1 MSSSPSEPG
10 SARGA
15 GARRAPFAI
24 AAVVLFA
31 VYLANSAY
39 YVANG
44 RMNEDEG
51 WYLYAANRVMR
62 GELPYRDFAY
72 FQAPLLPFV
81 YGPAQQLW
89 GPSIA
94 AGRATSLA
102 LSAGTVALGARLAF
116 VHGGGPASLL
126 FLALVNLTPKQ
137 IEAFT
142 TTRTEPVSALLLMLA
157 AFLLLARPRS
167 PGASAV
173 ALAAA
178 VLATGTR
185 LSSLGATLFVLVWVV
200 LRHRRAPRELLI
212 ALAPGVCA
220 AVALGAVALAASAE
234 LTWFN
239 LVEAQA
245 DRHNQLRE
253 SSEWSPL
260 RHVAFWLRNVSRLH
274 GAFGVVPLLS
284 LVCCAVVVAVAS
296 DRGRAR
302 PGWLGAAAA
311 LAGLGSVAYLPNLLP
326 RASYAIYFASVFPL
340 FAVLV
345 CWGLG
350 ILARSEQLSNRRASY
365 GALAGLLVLQ
375 LSIYA
380 GQSEPH
386 LSQERSD
393 LAELRDV
400 AAYLRSVV
408 PAGGTLATLDTYVA
422 VQSGLSVAP
431 GWEMS
436 LFSFFP
442 QLPDDRARRYR
453 VLSLEGLRRTLTGGG
468 VDAVVLSDR
477 ALGRLVER
485 RLSGYRQ
492 REMLSEQQLKQA
504 LPLLARYRLARTFA
518 RFGQF
523 RDPLYVL
530 LPVRR

>member
-1 MSSSPSEPG
+1 V
-10 SARGA
+10 
-15 GARRAPFAI
+15 PFAI
-24 AAVVLFA
+24 AVAILFGA
-31 VYLANSAY
+31 YLANSAY
-39 YVANG
+39 YAANG
-44 RMNEDEG
+44 RVNEDEG
-51 WYLYAANRVMR
+51 WYLYAAARVME

-81 YGPAQQLW
+81 YGPVQQLW

-116 VHGGGPASLL
+116 VHGGGPASLF
-126 FLALVNLTPKQ
+126 FLALMNLTPKQ
-137 IEAFT
+137 LEAFT
-142 TTRTEPVSALLLMLA
+142 TTRTEPLSALLLMLA
-157 AFLLLARPRS
+157 AFLLLTRPRA

-178 VLATGTR
+178 VLAMGTR

-200 LRHRRAPRELLI
+200 QRHRRTPRELLI
-212 ALAPGVCA
+212 ALVPGACA
-220 AVALGAVALAASAE
+220 AIALAIAALAGSAE
-234 LTWFN
+234 VTWFN

-253 SSEWSPL
+253 AGDWSPL

-284 LVCCAVVVAVAS
+284 LVFCAVVAAVAS
-296 DRGRAR
+296 DRSRAR
-302 PGWLGAAAA
+302 PGWVGAAAA
-311 LAGLGSVAYLPNLLP
+311 LAGLGTVAYLPNLLP
-326 RASYAIYFASVFPL
+326 RASYVIYFASVFPL

-345 CWGLG
+345 CWGVG
-350 ILARSEQLSNRRASY
+350 IVARSEQISNPRAVRA
-365 GALAGLLVLQ
+365 ALAALLALQ

-380 GQSEPH
+380 GQSDPH

-393 LAELRDV
+393 LAELREV

-408 PAGGTLATLDTYVA
+408 PPGGTLATLDTYVA
-422 VQSGLSVAP
+422 VESGLSVAP

-442 QLPDDRARRYR
+442 QLSEEQARRYR
-453 VLSLEGLRRTLTGGG
+453 VLSIEGVRSALMDGG

-504 LPLLARYRLARTFA
+504 LPMLARYRLARTFA

-530 LPVRR
+530 LPARR